1 MAWRLN
7 TDWTYGNMEKNSGR
21 DKQREDATIKAA
33 IKGRIT
39 GMDSMREVPEE
50 EMLYGGFQEIQLFVK
65 SSERVKCCVLE
76 KNLGNTV
83 GDFVESKI
91 VMN

>member
-1 MAWRLN
+1 
-7 TDWTYGNMEKNSGR
+7 
-21 DKQREDATIKAA
+21 
-33 IKGRIT
+33 
-39 GMDSMREVPEE
+39 MDSMREVPEE